1 MTCVY
6 VRPTYKRAKSV
17 YIDKAL
23 CEENPDFP
31 DDGRANL
38 DSAPH
43 CAVGAFK
50 ENLDTIQYSETAL
63 ERNNN
68 VIRSTGRR
76 GRMEK
81 GEGIM
86 SACGEFA
93 FLQRAGV
100 SVLSMPDKR
109 YRAGLM
115 SVKSLVSAVLCRKG
129 GSAIELRCLIR

>member
-6 VRPTYKRAKSV
+6 VRPTYKCARAC
-17 YIDKAL
+17 IDKAL
-23 CEENPDFP
+23 REENPDFP

-68 VIRSTGRR
+68 VIRSTGRC
-76 GRMEK
+76 GGEK
-81 GEGIM
+81 
-86 SACGEFA
+86 
-93 FLQRAGV
+93 RAR
-100 SVLSMPDKR
+100 VL
-109 YRAGLM
+109 
-115 SVKSLVSAVLCRKG
+115 
-129 GSAIELRCLIR
+129 